1 MKIVFGL
8 VFSLFFIIPAS
19 ACEYNPK
26 THELNECST
35 YLEKKDSTLDAC
47 KAAHSEYNKY
57 VALKLAGKAKE
68 KAGRIGNSIT
78 KFIGEKMS
86 EEETRKNEESRSSN
100 EL

>member
-1 MKIVFGL
+1 MKFIFVIL
-8 VFSLFFIIPAS
+8 FSSIFIIPGIS
-19 ACEYNPK
+19 CEYNPK
-26 THELNECST
+26 THELKECKT
-35 YLEKKDSTLDAC
+35 YLENTDETLDAC
-47 KAAHSEYNKY
+47 KSAHIEYNKY

-86 EEETRKNEESRSSN
+86 EGENKNVENNSSK

>member
-1 MKIVFGL
+1 MKFIL
-8 VFSLFFIIPAS
+8 AILFSLIFVIPGI
-19 ACEYNPK
+19 ACEFNQK
-26 THELNECST
+26 THELKECKI
-35 YLEKKDSTLDAC
+35 YLENTDETQEVC
-47 KAAHSEYNKY
+47 KNAHIEYNKY